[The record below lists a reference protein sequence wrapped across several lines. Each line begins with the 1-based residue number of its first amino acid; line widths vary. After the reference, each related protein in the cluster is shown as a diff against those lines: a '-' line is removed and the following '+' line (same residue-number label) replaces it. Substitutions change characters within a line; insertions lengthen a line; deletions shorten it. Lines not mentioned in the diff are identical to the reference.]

1 MRKRSL
7 LLTMVLFVLLSQ
19 GCKLVPSFE
28 THEFKTEKSI
38 KPDRNMRYWAFKDL
52 IRDGIDELLVA
63 EEYKDKHQPFLI
75 NNQNTNNYSQITIS
89 YPLMSYSVIS
99 NRFDKHNWLFISF
112 NNNKRVFLQGYIC
125 SWDLAF
131 SRQNI
136 YYQPIERTDPLISN
150 PDYQWYGS
158 LTPMIIEDIDNDG
171 EVELVCR
178 GNDGYTSN
186 PRGIFVFNLR
196 ERTLKWRLDTAANIT
211 SLVWYDF
218 DLDGKK
224 DLVFTTTA
232 LKNNSN
238 NNKPVI
244 INGTDDWHTSIIVC
258 NAHGKIIFQENSV
271 YGFGRILLHST
282 DINNDGETELIR
294 CDQSWDV
301 GQDTKRNSVYIMKSS
316 GKEFIKEKVFT
327 AKSSIIRNYELHV
340 SSLTPKTDQYI
351 ILADKEQGLIV
362 LDKELNPR
370 KHDNKFTVQRIE
382 AVEDIDNDNNK
393 EIILVDEHNDF
404 LVLNSRL
411 KVTARV
417 RNPYPQDSDT
427 RAMIVKNGEDKPR
440 KIAIACHTGITYY
453 NYSHLPWY
461 LLIWRWIK
469 SWIYIIAVFLFLVS
483 WFLFFKTKKQ
493 STLYNLL
500 SNQTQTGVLLFKKNK
515 IRFFNP
521 HFKEYLFN
529 ETLKEE
535 ITSELI
541 KKQYPQL
548 MREITLF
555 ELSKSLSSAKE
566 ISLGGDEKTR
576 YQLFMHKLKG
586 IPNKTLV
593 LLTKITAN
601 TEQVA
606 DKLEWAVTSRR
617 LAHHVRRHLTN
628 ILNSLYLIDSE
639 ASKEEQNK
647 YIEIIRAEV
656 EDVRLFTHAF
666 QRFTELG
673 EYKLQEVDIVPYVEN
688 SIKKFIIPPNIRLIK
703 DWTLKSL
710 TAKIETT
717 RFEEVITNLVTN
729 AVDAMQG
736 GGVLKISLSEKK
748 EPDGKNY
755 VLVEVEDTGQGI
767 PKDKLEEI
775 WEPFYTTKQ
784 NGTGIGL
791 PEVKKTLRSMQA
803 EIDLISE
810 EGVGTTVSI
819 LLKGAEV

>member
-28 THEFKTEKSI
+28 THELKKKKSVQLTQLTDHWQFYDI
-38 KPDRNMRYWAFKDL
+38 NQDD
-52 IRDGIDELLVA
+52 IDELIFD
-63 EEYKDKHQPFLI
+63 EPYKPDWQ
-75 NNQNTNNYSQITIS
+75 
-89 YPLMSYSVIS
+89 PLMVADQNLNIFSQLNMPYQLISFSVVY
-99 NRFDKHNWLFISF
+99 NKFDKQNWLFYCF
-112 NNNKRVFLQGYIC
+112 NNEKQCYMRGELYTWDKALKRETYH
-125 SWDLAF
+125 
-131 SRQNI
+131 
-136 YYQPIERTDPLISN
+136 YQPIERTDQYIN
-150 PDYQWYGS
+150 DKRIKWYGS
-158 LTPMIIEDIDNDG
+158 MTPRMIEDINEDT
-171 EVELVCR
+171 VAELICL
-178 GNDGYTSN
+178 GSDSFTSN
-186 PRGIFVFNLR
+186 PRGLFVYNLLSGKLLWQVDTAGTIKSILYEDFNLDGV
-196 ERTLKWRLDTAANIT
+196 KDFIIST
-211 SLVWYDF
+211 S
-218 DLDGKK
+218 
-224 DLVFTTTA
+224 A
-232 LKNNSN
+232 LKNHRQ
-238 NNKPVI
+238 I
-244 INGTDDWHTSIIVC
+244 INGTTDFNTSILVC
-258 NAHGKIIFQENSV
+258 DNMGKILYQQNNTE
-271 YGFGRILLHST
+271 GFGSTMLAADDLDGDSKNEVIRIDQTWGKDDTKNQIYTLGMNGNSFT
-282 DINNDGETELIR
+282 QRKIFETESPVIRKYEKILI
-294 CDQSWDV
+294 
-301 GQDTKRNSVYIMKSS
+301 
-316 GKEFIKEKVFT
+316 
-327 AKSSIIRNYELHV
+327 
-340 SSLTPKTDQYI
+340 SSLSQSAEKHI
-351 ILADKEQGLIV
+351 IIADKKNGLIV
-362 LDKELNPR
+362 LNKDLNPVNLGTNYQVT
-370 KHDNKFTVQRIE
+370 DIE
-382 AVEDIDNDNNK
+382 AVEDLDNDNKK
-393 EIILVDEHNDF
+393 EIIILDENDNYVF
-404 LVLNSRL
+404 LNNTFQ
-411 KVTARV
+411 VTTKI
-417 RNPYPQDSDT
+417 RNPYRGESGT
-427 RAMIVKNGEDKPR
+427 KFFIIKNGSELPPR
-440 KIAIACHTGITYY
+440 IAITSHTGITYY
-453 NYSHLPWY
+453 DYVKLPLHVRIIRFVKAVIY
-461 LLIWRWIK
+461 LITAALIFMLIFSQIR
-469 SWIYIIAVFLFLVS
+469 YIRQKNMYTI
-483 WFLFFKTKKQ
+483 
-493 STLYNLL
+493 L
-500 SNQTQTGVLLFKKNK
+500 SNQTQTGIMHVTKKRIYFVN
-515 IRFFNP
+515 
-521 HFKEYLFN
+521 HYMQDYLFN
-529 ETLKEE
+529 CHNIIDIKMSLFKSEYPELLKE
-535 ITSELI
+535 ILLFI
-541 KKQYPQL
+541 K
-548 MREITLF
+548 
-555 ELSKSLSSAKE
+555 SKSLSSAKE

-593 LLTKITAN
+593 LLTRITAN